1 MSLAIAGDCYRRLGY
16 FDKALE
22 LLQQSL
28 EVLSTVN
35 DQDQATNRQLTFVFI
50 RIALVFCDQGDN
62 EQALLWIR
70 RSFDTMSHVTDI
82 YIAPIIFEAK
92 IPAAM
97 PPPVNSN
104 NNKSKRQQHHGEKK
118 QHRHLKID
126 EKFDLT

>member
-1 MSLAIAGDCYRRLGY
+1 
-16 FDKALE
+16 
-22 LLQQSL
+22 
-28 EVLSTVN
+28 
-35 DQDQATNRQLTFVFI
+35 
-50 RIALVFCDQGDN
+50 
-62 EQALLWIR
+62 
-70 RSFDTMSHVTDI
+70 MSHVTDI